1 MALIFESIDC
11 PLCSGEIRVV
21 VEENKIVSHGIC
33 PTCDETF
40 SSERLQF
47 TVDCLTMEEEFMVGL
62 EEERLLDTV
71 EIEVIDFYYKLM
83 EKGVEV

>member
-1 MALIFESIDC
+1 MLIFEDIDC
-11 PLCSGEIRVV
+11 PLCSGEIKVV
-21 VEENKIVSHGIC
+21 VEKDKIVSHGIC

-47 TVDCLTMEEEFMVGL
+47 TVDCQTMEEDFIETL
-62 EEERLLDTV
+62 ETERVLNTV

-83 EKGVEV
+83 EKGVDV